1 MDFFF
6 FLKKTDFLIIPVV
19 TASLLYLTPP
29 HLKLKIK
36 HLPVLIGGIGR
47 LLYLTPSEAKDKV
60 LYPLK
65 P

>member
-1 MDFFF
+1 MDFI

-19 TASLLYLTPP
+19 TASLLYLTPL

-60 LYPLK
+60 LYP
-65 P
+65 